1 MKSSKYIIGF
11 LAIGGMAAV
20 LLSPPKFQA
29 KDQLSEEEEIAAFV
43 PDDPF
48 YHDAFE
54 IRKAGE
60 RLGLSDNEVIK
71 QRKKAMAAI
80 LHPHRFG
87 DDLANSKDLEK
98 LAKRQKASESI
109 QVPLLPVSEQYS
121 RAQMTPE
128 EITAL
133 DSIVGEASSPA
144 PGVSEIQPIVV
155 EEKP

>member
-1 MKSSKYIIGF
+1 MKSSKYILGF
-11 LAIGGMAAV
+11 LAIGGMVAA
-20 LLSPPKFQA
+20 LLSPPKFLA
-29 KDQLSEEEEIAAFV
+29 KDQLTEEEEITAVV

-48 YHDAFE
+48 YHDAVE

-60 RLGLSDNEVIK
+60 RLGLSENEVIK
-71 QRKKAMAAI
+71 QRKKAMAAM

-98 LAKRQKASESI
+98 LAKRQNALESI
-109 QVPLLPVSEQYS
+109 QVPLMPVSEQYS

-133 DSIVGEASSPA
+133 DSIVGDPSSAA
-144 PGVSEIQPIVV
+144 PGAFEIQPIVV
-155 EEKP
+155 EEQP

>member
-11 LAIGGMAAV
+11 LAIGGMATA
-20 LLSPPKFQA
+20 LLNPPKFQA
-29 KDQLSEEEEIAAFV
+29 KDQLTEEAEIAAVV

-48 YHDAFE
+48 YHDAVE

-60 RLGLSDNEVIK
+60 RLGLSENEVIK
-71 QRKKAMAAI
+71 QRKKAMAAM

-87 DDLANSKDLEK
+87 DDLANSQDLDK
-98 LAKRQKASESI
+98 LAKRQKALESI
-109 QVPLLPVSEQYS
+109 QVPLIPVSEQYS

-133 DSIVGEASSPA
+133 DSIVGDPSLPA
-144 PGVSEIQPIVV
+144 PGSSEIQPIVG
-155 EEKP
+155 EEQL

>member
-29 KDQLSEEEEIAAFV
+29 KDQLSEEEEIAAVV

-48 YHDAFE
+48 YHDAAA

-60 RLGLSDNEVIK
+60 RLGLPDKEVIK

-87 DDLANSKDLEK
+87 DDLANSKDEEK
-98 LAKRQKASESI
+98 LAKRQKALESI
-109 QVPLLPVSEQYS
+109 QVPLMPVSEQYS

-133 DSIVGEASSPA
+133 DSIVGEAPSPA

-155 EEKP
+155 EEQP